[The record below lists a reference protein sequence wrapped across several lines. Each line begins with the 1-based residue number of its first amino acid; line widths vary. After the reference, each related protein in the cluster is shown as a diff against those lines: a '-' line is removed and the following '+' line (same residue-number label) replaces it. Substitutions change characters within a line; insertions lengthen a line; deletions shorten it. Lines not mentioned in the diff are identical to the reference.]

1 MKSKEWYLLYCK
13 SQDAERIKWRVSQLG
28 VDPFYPQYVKITVR
42 KDCKS
47 VRKEEKPLFPNYL
60 FLSFDITKTHT
71 SDITSLP
78 GAVGFV
84 RFCDKPCLVPDK
96 VVSAIECARMLA
108 IDEEAIEYR
117 NVSPELIEKIQEI
130 SQIRSTTTRQV
141 LFSKLLETNTL

>member
-13 SQDAERIKWRVSQLG
+13 SQDAEKIKRRVSQLN
-28 VDPFYPQYVKITVR
+28 VKPFYPQYVKITTR

-71 SDITSLP
+71 SDITSIP

-84 RFCDKPCLVPDK
+84 RFCNKPCLVPDN

-108 IDEEAIEYR
+108 IDDESIEYR
-117 NVSPELIEKIQEI
+117 NVSPELLEKIQEI
-130 SQIRSTTTRQV
+130 TQISSTTTRQV